1 MFVKRDQHGEIC
13 AVSLHQTA
21 DCAEFIDD
29 KAADLIEF
37 CQRHFADTQQNNT
50 KEHPGRQLQ
59 ISDADLARVLEDVI
73 DALSIKGILAFTDLP
88 LAAQQKL
95 LQRKHLRKNLT
106 SLELISDDDDS
117 FMP

>member
-1 MFVKRDQHGEIC
+1 MFINRNHDGDIC
-13 AVSLHQTA
+13 AVSLNQTA

-29 KAADLIEF
+29 KAADLVAF
-37 CQRHFADTQQNNT
+37 YQRHLADNQQKKL

-59 ISDADLARVLEDVI
+59 ISDTDLARVLEDVI
-73 DALSIKGILAFTDLP
+73 DALSIKGILTFTDLP

-95 LQRKHLRKNLT
+95 LQRKRLRKNLG
-106 SLELISDDDDS
+106 SLQLISDDDDS